1 MTMEAPN
8 IPGGLRLGAS
18 TGLMQVSCMQ
28 TLHQA
33 VDTFSA
39 EHQEPHGQ
47 PGGGCRFT
55 RFASVHMGC
64 VSLPANSFVRMSVTS
79 ITPLT
84 CAARVLSLRESLAP

>member
-1 MTMEAPN
+1 MPMEAPN
-8 IPGGLRLGAS
+8 IPGGLGLGDS
-18 TGLMQVSCMQ
+18 TGLRQVSCRH

-33 VDTFSA
+33 VDPCSA

-47 PGGGCRFT
+47 PCGGCRFT

-84 CAARVLSLRESLAP
+84 CAARVLSLREPLVP